1 MGLYGNLSTMS
12 VGELLSWV
20 GGGRKSGT
28 LEVERDKIVKRIT
41 FDSGRVASCSSN
53 DPATL
58 MGQFLLSR
66 GKITREMLSQAMS
79 RQGGIPGR
87 PANLGQILLEMGA
100 ITQADR
106 DSFVLAKIE
115 ETIYGL
121 FDWDD
126 AVFRFYTDALADPNA
141 VEASV
146 GIDEI
151 LRRGG
156 ERSAERKL
164 SGQAIGDPG
173 MVLRATGEPPP
184 PELASSRAA
193 RRVFELIDGKK
204 TVAEIVLHSHAT
216 EFLVTRFL
224 TALLNGK
231 VVEIVE
237 VRREPPRAP
246 ALPTAPPVV
255 PLDVLPPVEAVEL
268 PQPVAPAEPD
278 FELVPDVAKAPAPP
292 LPAPEQPVAPLQL
305 GDVDDLLSVFDSLPK
320 PQPKVKA
327 KPAPA
332 PTTAPAPKP
341 KPTRGY
347 RLMPRQSTEVSRELQ
362 SEINVALQLM
372 ASGQPE
378 AALELLNAIGAA
390 HPTDTALRQLV
401 ANAEQD
407 FCKKMLEGEL
417 HGSSVPTRGAGA
429 DSQELTAE
437 ESFLLEQ
444 VDGHTE
450 IQALLWVAPMRDV
463 EALKILYRMLKK
475 GWLELRRAA

>member
-12 VGELLSWV
+12 VAELLSWV

-41 FDSGRVASCSSN
+41 FESGRVASCSSN
-53 DPATL
+53 DPTTL

-66 GKITREMLSQAMS
+66 GKITREMLSQALS
-79 RQGGIPGR
+79 RQGAVPGQ
-87 PANLGQILLEMGA
+87 PTNLGQILLDLGA

-106 DSFVLAKIE
+106 DSFVAAKIE

-146 GIDEI
+146 GIEDI
-151 LRRGG
+151 LRRGS

-164 SGQAIGDPG
+164 SGQVIGDPG

-184 PELASSRAA
+184 PELAGSRAA

-204 TVAEIVLHSHAT
+204 TVAEIVLHSHAS

-237 VRREPPRAP
+237 VRREPLRAMP
-246 ALPTAPPVV
+246 EPVV
-255 PLDVLPPVEAVEL
+255 EAPRTIIEPPDPVEDVVLPPA
-268 PQPVAPAEPD
+268 AEP
-278 FELVPDVAKAPAPP
+278 EPAPAP
-292 LPAPEQPVAPLQL
+292 AAPLQL
-305 GDVDDLLSVFDSLPK
+305 GDVDDLLSVFDSLPRLA
-320 PQPKVKA
+320 PDVEP
-327 KPAPA
+327 PAAEARA
-332 PTTAPAPKP
+332 PVTQP

-347 RLMPRQSTEVSRELQ
+347 RVMPRPSTEVSRELQ

-378 AALELLNAIGAA
+378 AALELLNAIGSA

-417 HGSSVPTRGAGA
+417 HGSSVPTRGEAAGGH
-429 DSQELTAE
+429 ELSAE

-444 VDGHTE
+444 VDGHTD

>member
-12 VGELLSWV
+12 VGELLRWV
-20 GGGRKSGT
+20 DGGRKTGT

-41 FDSGRVASCSSN
+41 FESGRVASCSSN
-53 DPATL
+53 DPTTL

-66 GKITREMLSQAMS
+66 GKITRELLSQAMS
-79 RQGGIPGR
+79 RQGGAPGR
-87 PANLGQILLEMGA
+87 PANLGQILLEMDA

-173 MVLRATGEPPP
+173 IVLRPTGEPPP
-184 PELASSRAA
+184 PELAASRSA
-193 RRVFELIDGKK
+193 RRVFELIDGRK
-204 TVAEIVLHSHAT
+204 TVAEIVLHSHAS

-237 VRREPPRAP
+237 LRRDPPRAVPQPLVAALEIPPAVPVIEPP
-246 ALPTAPPVV
+246 ALSLELPEPV
-255 PLDVLPPVEAVEL
+255 VEL
-268 PQPVAPAEPD
+268 PEPPQEVALPQPA
-278 FELVPDVAKAPAPP
+278 
-292 LPAPEQPVAPLQL
+292 PVAPLQL

-320 PQPKVKA
+320 PEPKRSPKLEPPSAAESAAQA
-327 KPAPA
+327 KPR
-332 PTTAPAPKP
+332 
-341 KPTRGY
+341 PTRGY
-347 RLMPRQSTEVSRELQ
+347 RLMPRQPTEVSRELQ

-401 ANAEQD
+401 VNAEQD

-417 HGSSVPTRGAGA
+417 HGSSVPTRGPGLDAQQL
-429 DSQELTAE
+429 SAE

-450 IQALLWVAPMRDV
+450 IQALLWVAPMRDI

-475 GWLELRRAA
+475 GWLEVRRAA